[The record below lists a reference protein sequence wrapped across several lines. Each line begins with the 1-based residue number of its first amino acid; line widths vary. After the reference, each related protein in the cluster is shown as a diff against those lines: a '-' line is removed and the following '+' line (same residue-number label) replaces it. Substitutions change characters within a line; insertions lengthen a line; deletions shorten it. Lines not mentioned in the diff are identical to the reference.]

1 MTNIPYRKND
11 DEIYKRLTQF
21 GDETKAIMRAE
32 QKRKEHNS
40 AGIKKPSIM
49 VPATTVDEL
58 ISEMRNVVDDK

>member
-1 MTNIPYRKND
+1 
-11 DEIYKRLTQF
+11 
-21 GDETKAIMRAE
+21 MRAE

-58 ISEMRNVVDDK
+58 ISEMRNVVDDKQNLKQIFTPALLQNRITVFFKAINQ